1 MTSNVAVND
10 SSTEE
15 IFPELTRDVIDRM
28 KDSEG
33 KRLREILSLVVS
45 HVHAIVREAK
55 ITQDE
60 WWQAIDFLTRAGK
73 MCSDSRQEFILLSDI
88 LGISML
94 VDAIDHAGGP
104 GLSESTVLGP
114 FYAGQQRELA
124 TGESILLREEESDP
138 LEMRGR
144 VTDSQ
149 GRPIANALVEVWQTA
164 PNQLY
169 DVQDEDQP
177 DGHLRGSFRS
187 DSAGTFRFR
196 TILPVS
202 YPIPNDGPAG
212 QLLAAMGRHPFRPA
226 HIHFKISAPGYRTL
240 VTHLFLDGDK
250 YLGSD
255 AVFGVKPSLVI
266 RPRLIMG
273 VNTVEYDFG
282 LADERESRNSAVNV
296 GSIWAIDYAATC
308 VLMKIRSTHHL
319 ALGWELC

>member
-1 MTSNVAVND
+1 MTSIIAVND
-10 SSTEE
+10 SSGAE

-28 KDSEG
+28 KDAENP
-33 KRLREILSLVVS
+33 RLREILSLVVS

-55 ITQDE
+55 ITHDE

-94 VDAIDHAGGP
+94 VDAIDHVGGP

-124 TGESILLREEESDP
+124 AGESILLREEGSDP

-149 GRPIANALVEVWQTA
+149 GRPIVNALVEVWQTA

-177 DGHLRGSFRS
+177 EGHLRGSFRT
-187 DSAGTFRFR
+187 DVAGAFRFR
-196 TILPVS
+196 TIMPVS

-226 HIHFKISAPGYRTL
+226 HIHFMISAPGYCTL
-240 VTHLFLDGDK
+240 VTHLFLDGDE

-255 AVFGVKPSLVI
+255 AVFGVKPSLII
-266 RPRLIMG
+266 RPRPMDGI
-273 VNTVEYDFG
+273 NTVDYDFG
-282 LADERESRNSAVNV
+282 LADERES
-296 GSIWAIDYAATC
+296 T
-308 VLMKIRSTHHL
+308 RSQI
-319 ALGWELC
+319 EEFRRQRR

>member
-1 MTSNVAVND
+1 MASISAAND
-10 SSTEE
+10 GMSAEV
-15 IFPELTRDVIDRM
+15 FPELTRDVIDRM
-28 KDSEG
+28 KDAESP
-33 KRLREILSLVVS
+33 RLREILTLVIG

-55 ITQDE
+55 ITHDE
-60 WWQAIDFLTRAGK
+60 WWQAVDFLTRAGK

-94 VDAIDHAGGP
+94 VDAIDHVGGP

-124 TGESILLREEESDP
+124 AGESILLREEDSAP

-144 VTDSQ
+144 ITDSKGQ
-149 GRPIANALVEVWQTA
+149 PIAGALVEVWQTA

-169 DVQDEDQP
+169 DVQDKDQP

-187 DSAGTFRFR
+187 DAVGAYGFQ
-196 TILPVS
+196 TIMPVS

-226 HIHFKISAPGYRTL
+226 HIHFMISAPGYRTL

-266 RPRLIMG
+266 RPSLHDG

-282 LADERESRNSAVNV
+282 LADER
-296 GSIWAIDYAATC
+296 
-308 VLMKIRSTHHL
+308 LSTRTQVE
-319 ALGWELC
+319 ELRRQHR